1 LVIRYL
7 DFMAQLRRRT
17 CLCDGGRDAADGVVD
32 VMTRPDDE
40 LEGMLDES
48 PIYYLDCEE
57 ERVNARRALAEEA
70 DDAGS

>member
-1 LVIRYL
+1 
-7 DFMAQLRRRT
+7 
-17 CLCDGGRDAADGVVD
+17 VD